1 MKASRRS
8 FLVGSSAMGA
18 GLALGFTIPM
28 SARAVDQ
35 ASSAGRANPAPA
47 QELGAWVLVQPDDRV
62 VVRIARTE
70 MGQGTLT
77 GLAQLV
83 ADEMDADWSKVS
95 TELVSPQANWARK
108 NAWGQM
114 LTVGSFGIRFSQ
126 DYVRRGGAVARLS
139 LPRA

>member
-1 MKASRRS
+1 
-8 FLVGSSAMGA
+8 MGA
-18 GLALGFTIPM
+18 GLALGFTIPL
-28 SARAVDQ
+28 SAHAAESASTSGQ
-35 ASSAGRANPAPA
+35 ASKTPA

-77 GLAQLV
+77 GLAQLM

-108 NAWGQM
+108 
-114 LTVGSFGIRFSQ
+114 TP
-126 DYVRRGGAVARLS
+126 GAKC
-139 LPRA
+139 